1 MDKIS
6 KTLQKLSVKEKEAIK
21 IILNKLIAGDF
32 GGLDIKKLK
41 SQNGIYRARK
51 GDLRVLYMINKI
63 GKVVIL
69 DICRRNDNTYK
80 FL

>member
-6 KTLQKLSVKEKEAIK
+6 KTLQKLNSKEKDIIK
-21 IILNKLIAGDF
+21 AVLKKLIAGDF